1 MSAGA
6 LVLRMSERYGVDPE
20 KLLGVLRETVF
31 SGASNSEL
39 MALMVVAEKYGLNP
53 FTREIYAFRKKHA
66 EDASRGGGIV
76 PVVGLDGWATLV
88 TRHPSF
94 DGMSFVYGPDVDH
107 DGREVPSWIE
117 CSIHLKGSDHPVTV
131 PEYLDECYV
140 PARADK
146 PGPWQTHTRR
156 MLRHKAVIQCA
167 RIALG
172 HSGIFDPDEAE
183 RIREGEEARERGK
196 PIVSMPEAKSVPTT
210 IEGESHEKS

>member
-1 MSAGA
+1 MSAGNLIIRTA
-6 LVLRMSERYGVDPE
+6 ERYGVDSD
-20 KLLGVLRETVF
+20 KLLSTLRETVF
-31 SGASNSEL
+31 SGASTSEL
-39 MALMVVAEKYGLNP
+39 MALMIVAEKYGLNP
-53 FTREIYAFRKKHA
+53 FTREIYAFR
-66 EDASRGGGIV
+66 SRGGGIV

-131 PEYLDECYV
+131 REYLDECYV
-140 PARADK
+140 PARGSS

-196 PIVSMPEAKSVPTT
+196 PIVAMPEAKTIPTT
-210 IEGESHEKS
+210 IEEESHEKS